1 MYPNAIR
8 IPGEEPPLVSE
19 TTEGS
24 QQVIVLEAEVNL
36 TRKMWQKHP
45 LVTGLKAAVSF
56 AMASSE
62 QDTPGIQK
70 GLGVMPFEGHRP
82 QLLLSQGASGNIAPA
97 KAPWFP

>member
-56 AMASSE
+56 AMPSSE

-70 GLGVMPFEGHRP
+70 GLGVMPVEGQQTP
-82 QLLLSQGASGNIAPA
+82 IVTVTGC
-97 KAPWFP
+97 